1 MSFFHLADTSL
12 HYLTIEGRDDLPWLV
27 FVHEGLGSV
36 ELWRDFPTKV
46 ALATGHRALI
56 YSREGHG
63 WSTPL
68 TRPRGPDFM
77 HQEALEV
84 LPDLLGSLTIDT
96 PILVGHSDGASIAL
110 IHSSRHPVQAVVALA
125 PHVFVEPESLAGI
138 GTALEAFETTDL
150 AERMAKY
157 HHDPASTF
165 HGWYDTWV
173 SPEFRDWNI
182 EAYLPQIHAPL
193 LLIQGED
200 DQYGTES
207 QLEAIESSVG
217 GPVERLWLPG
227 CGHSPH
233 LDRPEDVAEAVIS
246 FLNRLQRNRDSH
258 D

>member
-1 MSFFHLADTSL
+1 MSFLDLADTSL
-12 HYLTIEGRDDLPWLV
+12 HYQTLEGRMDLPWLV
-27 FVHEGLGSV
+27 FLHEGLGSV
-36 ELWRDFPTKV
+36 ELWRDFPERV
-46 ALATGHRALI
+46 ARATGHRALL

-68 TRPRGPDFM
+68 TRPRAPDFM
-77 HQEALEV
+77 HREALEV
-84 LPDLLGSLTIDT
+84 LPQLLERLSIDA
-96 PILVGHSDGASIAL
+96 PVLVGHSDGASIAL
-110 IHSSRHPVQAVVALA
+110 IHASRHPVQAVVALA

-138 GTALEAFETTDL
+138 STALEAFETTDL
-150 AERMAKY
+150 PRRMAKY

-173 SPEFRDWNI
+173 SGEFRDWNI
-182 EAYLPQIHAPL
+182 EASLPDIEAPL

-207 QLEAIESSVG
+207 QLEAIESWVG
-217 GPVERLWLPG
+217 GTTERLWLAG

-233 LDRPEDVAEAVIS
+233 LDRPEDVAEAVTS
-246 FLNRLQRNRDSH
+246 FLNRLQRNHDSH